1 MRSFSKALKILESAL
16 GPFPWQTFNLR
27 FCGFS
32 LSNRCFSRNDLPVN
46 HSHLS
51 VFLKR
56 TDYFA
61 TLRMRHLRAC
71 IRVCVCVRVQG
82 RASVRATFVHMYVR
96 LCMRACQTFN
106 VRSTNLSLVGDHC
119 RSSLHAAHVNIL
131 ADNTCWAPLSVTFI
145 PTAFSLYVAKWHLL
159 ATLLSFKLSLA
170 CYLLA

>member
-1 MRSFSKALKILESAL
+1 MFCFFFPPHVSPRMRTFSKALKILESAL

-61 TLRMRHLRAC
+61 ALRMRRLRSC
-71 IRVCVCVRVQG
+71 IRVCVCAG
-82 RASVRATFVHMYVR
+82 ASKRATFVHMYVR
-96 LCMRACQTFN
+96 LCMHACQTFN
-106 VRSTNLSLVGDHC
+106 VRSTNLSLVGNQC
-119 RSSLHAAHVNIL
+119 RSLLHAAHVNIL
-131 ADNTCWAPLSVTFI
+131 ADNTC
-145 PTAFSLYVAKWHLL
+145 
-159 ATLLSFKLSLA
+159 
-170 CYLLA
+170 